1 MMSVIHA
8 MVEKIYQAM
17 TMLRDA
23 EVHDRQQWL
32 AYAQRQRD
40 EAEHEV
46 SGRAAK
52 VFAGAMA
59 EVRFLKVLLLLVL
72 PKSKQKEMKG
82 IVQTILELQAVK
94 HYPNVQCAHID
105 RWLMLSSS
113 LFCKNNMLE

>member
-32 AYAQRQRD
+32 AYAQRQRE
-40 EAEHEV
+40 EAEQDM

-52 VFAGAMA
+52 VFSSAMA
-59 EVRFLKVLLLLVL
+59 EVR
-72 PKSKQKEMKG
+72 SKFSYY
-82 IVQTILELQAVK
+82 AVCFRVRSMF
-94 HYPNVQCAHID
+94 PG
-105 RWLMLSSS
+105 
-113 LFCKNNMLE
+113 F